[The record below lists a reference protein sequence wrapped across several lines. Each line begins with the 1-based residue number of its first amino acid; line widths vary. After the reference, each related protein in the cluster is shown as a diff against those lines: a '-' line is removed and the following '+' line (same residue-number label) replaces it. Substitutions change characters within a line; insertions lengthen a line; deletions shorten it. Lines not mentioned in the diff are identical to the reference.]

1 MSSNKEA
8 YHKIMYDAIKSSTG
22 EPLDPRYQGTLS
34 VMVEFIDVWDLVTIQ
49 FNLFVVVFL

>member
-1 MSSNKEA
+1 MLLNHLLENRW
-8 YHKIMYDAIKSSTG
+8 IQDI
-22 EPLDPRYQGTLS
+22 RGTLS